1 MLHFLVMADNRWP
14 LRRYLRIWG
23 EPLHGRVRLISY
35 EKISDPAKLNDGA
48 YVFSDIERLSPEGMA
63 KARGIWDELSARG
76 SRVRLYNSPHT
87 VLRRRDL
94 LRTLADNGS
103 NHFRA
108 YRLDE
113 PREGIRYPVFLR
125 SERQHTGPLS
135 PLLPDADAL
144 ERAIAGLVAGG
155 RPASALLIVEF
166 VDVSSNGVFHKYS
179 VTRIGGTLLAQHAF
193 FSRDWSVKSAK
204 EWLPEYVRADI
215 AFMDENPHRDRLE
228 QLFRLANIDFGRADY
243 AVHDGQIQL
252 WEINTNPV
260 FLMRKTFYGP
270 DRLAAKL
277 ALAGRINAALA
288 ALDRPAGPPRITER
302 LAAYLDLRR

>member
-35 EKISDPAKLNDGA
+35 EKIRDPAKLNDGV
-48 YVFSDIERLSPEGMA
+48 YIFSDIERMSPEGLA
-63 KARGIWDELSARG
+63 EARRIWDALSARG
-76 SRVRLYNSPHT
+76 SGVQLYNSPHT

-94 LRTLADNGS
+94 LRTLADSGS
-103 NHFRA
+103 NRFRV
-108 YRLDE
+108 YRVDE

-125 SERQHTGPLS
+125 SERQHSGPLS
-135 PLLPDADAL
+135 PLLPDAEAL
-144 ERAIAGLVAGG
+144 EKAIAGLAAQG
-155 RPASALLIVEF
+155 RQASALLIVEF
-166 VDVSSNGVFHKYS
+166 LDVSSNGVFHKYS
-179 VTRIGGTLLAQHAF
+179 VTRIGKTLLAQHAF
-193 FSRDWSVKSAK
+193 FSREWSVKSAK

-215 AFMDENPHRDRLE
+215 SFMEENPHRDRLE
-228 QLFRLANIDFGRADY
+228 QLFRLANIEFGRADY
-243 AVHDGQIQL
+243 ALHDGQIQL

-270 DRLAAKL
+270 DRLGAKL

-288 ALDRPAGPPRITER
+288 ALDRSAAPPRLTER